1 MENVSMA
8 RAYAN
13 KVGKDRIAKTLSV
26 RMIVLAMVNVL
37 SNHRTVLDSVFA
49 TMGGE
54 VLVASVLLFTL
65 RCRDVR
71 MIARGRACA

>member
-8 RAYAN
+8 LAYAN
-13 KVGKDRIAKTLSV
+13 KVGKDRIAKILSV
-26 RMIVLAMVNVL
+26 QMIVLAMVNVP
-37 SNHRTVLDSVFA
+37 SNHRTALDSVFA

-54 VLVASVLLFTL
+54 VLVASALLFTL
-65 RCRDVR
+65 RCRNVQ